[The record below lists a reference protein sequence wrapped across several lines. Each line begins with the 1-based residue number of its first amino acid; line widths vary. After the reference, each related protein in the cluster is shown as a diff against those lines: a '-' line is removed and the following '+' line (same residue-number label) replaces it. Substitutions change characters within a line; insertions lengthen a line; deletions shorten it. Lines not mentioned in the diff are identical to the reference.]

1 MTKAVKYHVGKFPP
15 KKLDLERLLPL
26 IGDAREAVGRYDG
39 LLFAIPNSDV
49 MLSPLTT
56 QEAVL
61 SSRIEG
67 TQVTMGDVLGYEAG
81 AIDGELDERK
91 LGDIHEVI
99 NYRKAMR
106 QAAELLNEIPLCQRL
121 IKELHGTLLSG
132 VRGHDKHRGKY
143 RPIQNWIGTSEDI
156 SEAKFIPIAPGEPL
170 QSAMDAWEKCR
181 TTEHFGGKKAVL
193 TLTSDRCRYPS
204 RRPRPAPRRAAPRG
218 RGPRAP
224 LGARTGS

>member
-1 MTKAVKYHVGKFPP
+1 MTKPVKYHVGKFPP

-26 IGDAREAVGRYDG
+26 IGAAREALGRYDG

-67 TQVTMGDVLGYEAG
+67 TQATLGDVLGYEAG
-81 AIDGELDERK
+81 AIDDELDERK
-91 LGDIHEVI
+91 LGDIREVI
-99 NYRKAMR
+99 NYRNAMW
-106 QAAELLNEIPLCQRL
+106 QAAKLLKEIPLCQRL
-121 IKELHGTLLSG
+121 IKELHGTLLNG

-156 SEAKFIPIAPGEPL
+156 SEAKFIPIAPGKPL
-170 QSAMDAWEKCR
+170 QSGMDAWEKCG
-181 TTEHFGGKKAVL
+181 TTEYFGGKKPVL
-193 TLTSDRCRYPS
+193 TLTSDRQQVLTLIFS
-204 RRPRPAPRRAAPRG
+204 EK
-218 RGPRAP
+218 
-224 LGARTGS
+224 